1 MSHGHVP
8 PPQGHGR
15 PRPRTEAPSRGKVCP
30 ELLQLQEWD
39 AWALLS
45 TLPGAAIPAARAQL
59 AHEEPHKWLQQITK
73 EYPDAVAQYLERK
86 RLSNGDAAVNRGLQA
101 LENGQVMLAS
111 ELAQQAAQAY
121 TAASADTP
129 DGLKL
134 LWLRIRARLRMLP
147 RARPAAATARPPR
160 RGLLRSW
167 TVRRRRR
174 RVR

>member
-1 MSHGHVP
+1 MRTAKTADLPQPRGSPAPPGDGMQGGGLSHGHVP

-101 LENGQVMLAS
+101 LENAKLAGN
-111 ELAQQAAQAY
+111 EDLPA
-121 TAASADTP
+121 
-129 DGLKL
+129 GI
-134 LWLRIRARLRMLP
+134 LRKILGSDAFK
-147 RARPAAATARPPR
+147 T
-160 RGLLRSW
+160 S
-167 TVRRRRR
+167 VS
-174 RVR
+174 